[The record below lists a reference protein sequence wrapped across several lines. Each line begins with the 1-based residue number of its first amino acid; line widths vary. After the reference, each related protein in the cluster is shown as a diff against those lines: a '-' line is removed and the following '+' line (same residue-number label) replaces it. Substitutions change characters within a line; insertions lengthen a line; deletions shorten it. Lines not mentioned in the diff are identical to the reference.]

1 MDTQTN
7 LEVKAINKRKELTE
21 KNNTTKYSEDGEQAK
36 KGGESTGSLF
46 THNITPDIT
55 SGGDE
60 NYDIPQRNKQ
70 LAYKVIGLTQYSSD
84 NQYKWE
90 NIDTSKNEGQIVLYK

>member
-1 MDTQTN
+1 MT
-7 LEVKAINKRKELTE
+7 A
-21 KNNTTKYSEDGEQAK
+21 KNNTTKYSKDGEQAK

-46 THNITPDIT
+46 THDITPDLM

-60 NYDIPQRNKQ
+60 NYDIPERNRQ
-70 LAYKVIGLTQYSSD
+70 LKYEVKGLTQYSSD

-90 NIDTSKNEGQIVLYK
+90 DIDTTANEGQIVLY